1 MFKLYHHGSSVCAAK
16 VRLVLEEKNVNYEKH
31 YLDILKGDQFD
42 PDYLKINPKGVV
54 PTLIH
59 DDKVIFESSVINEYL
74 DSVISNSVKLIPE
87 DPIVRANMLYW
98 TKWVDEELHPACGTI
113 TFMSSHRYTIKKMSK
128 EKVEEFLNN
137 TPQLSLA
144 SDWKVRK
151 RRYVE
156 DGLADPD
163 AHKAI
168 VVHEMTLDKM
178 EAALKNNQYVAGENF
193 TLADI
198 ALIPYLNRLYMLRML
213 ESWCKDKPKTLDWF
227 NRMRRRSS
235 FFPAIDKYVP
245 EDLAD
250 DLKTNG
256 ARSWPKV
263 KEILDSALESWQNN
277 SVIREKN

>member
-1 MFKLYHHGSSVCAAK
+1 MFQLYHHGSSVCAAK
-16 VRLVLEEKNVNYEKH
+16 VRLVLEEKDVEYEKH
-31 YLDILKGDQFD
+31 YLDILKGDQFN

-59 DDKVIFESSVINEYL
+59 DEKTIFESSVINEYL
-74 DSVISNSVKLIPE
+74 EWVIPNSVKLIP
-87 DPIVRANMLYW
+87 DDHAARANMLYW

-113 TFMSSHRYTIKKMSK
+113 TFMSSHRYTINKMSK

-144 SDWKVRK
+144 SDWKARK

-156 DGLADPD
+156 EGLADPD

-168 VVHEMTLDKM
+168 VVHEITLDKM
-178 EAALKNNQYVAGENF
+178 ETALNDNKYVAGDNF

-198 ALIPYLNRLYMLRML
+198 ALIPYLNRLYMLSML
-213 ESWCKDKPKTLDWF
+213 GNWCKDKPNTLDWF
-227 NRMRRRSS
+227 NRMRTRKS
-235 FFPAIDKYVP
+235 FFPAIDKYLP
-245 EDLAD
+245 EDLAN

-256 ARSWPKV
+256 AKSWPDV
-263 KEILDSALESWQNN
+263 KNILDLALESW
-277 SVIREKN
+277 RKK